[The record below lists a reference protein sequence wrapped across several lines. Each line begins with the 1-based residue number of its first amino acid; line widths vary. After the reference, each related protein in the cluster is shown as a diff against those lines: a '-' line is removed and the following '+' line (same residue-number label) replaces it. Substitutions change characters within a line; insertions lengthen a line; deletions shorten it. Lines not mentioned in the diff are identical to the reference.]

1 MTTIKTATVTLP
13 ISADTLYGF
22 LADLSKHR
30 AFLEP
35 GAQGFSGD
43 ANSHT
48 YVIEVMGMRLR
59 QEFTAKTRVPGQLV
73 SLVPGAKKLFDHELR
88 FEIAANGDGCTL
100 CVVDKAD
107 IPDDDGHDG
116 RRKAAQGPIGH
127 RRCAHPGTGGAGQTC
142 LAEVSGV

>member
-1 MTTIKTATVTLP
+1 MTTIKTATATLP
-13 ISADTLYGF
+13 ISADTLYGI

-30 AFLEP
+30 VFLEP
-35 GAQGFSGD
+35 SAQGFAGD

-100 CVVDKAD
+100 RLVDEAD
-107 IPDDDGHDG
+107 IPTMMAMMGTEKLLQGQLDTALA
-116 RRKAAQGPIGH
+116 RIQELAA
-127 RRCAHPGTGGAGQTC
+127 AGK
-142 LAEVSGV
+142 LA

>member
-1 MTTIKTATVTLP
+1 MTTIKTATANLP
-13 ISADTLYGF
+13 VSADTLYGF

-59 QEFTAKTRVPGQLV
+59 QEFTAKSRVPGQLL

-88 FEIAANGDGCTL
+88 FEIAGNGEGCTL
-100 CVVDKAD
+100 CLVDEAD
-107 IPDDDGHDG
+107 IPAMMAMMGAEKLLKGQLDTALA
-116 RRKAAQGPIGH
+116 RIQELAAQGK
-127 RRCAHPGTGGAGQTC
+127 
-142 LAEVSGV
+142 LV